1 MGNLLFMALIGLI
14 IASVVNIF
22 MQSTTIYW
30 LTTYAGVLIFVGLTA
45 HDTQKIRRLS
55 AQINERDTETFQKM
69 VSAVYTDYR

>member
-1 MGNLLFMALIGLI
+1 MALIGLI

-45 HDTQKIRRLS
+45 YDTQKIKRLS
-55 AQINERDTETFQKM
+55 AQINERDTETFPKM